1 MLQADLHL
9 HVMDVSQSFD
19 AEDNQTLAQLDP
31 KKTIL
36 LLNKQD
42 LPIILQLSDY
52 QQFTTMA
59 TCLLTGQGIEK
70 LQQSMSMMLGSIAA
84 MPPHAVV
91 SERHR
96 SYLLLAR
103 KELEEALAFLH
114 TKREDM
120 IVLASSKIRTAIES
134 IGQIIGMTYHPDLLK
149 AIFSKFCIGK

>member
-1 MLQADLHL
+1 
-9 HVMDVSQSFD
+9 
-19 AEDNQTLAQLDP
+19 
-31 KKTIL
+31 
-36 LLNKQD
+36 
-42 LPIILQLSDY
+42 
-52 QQFTTMA
+52 
-59 TCLLTGQGIEK
+59 
-70 LQQSMSMMLGSIAA
+70 MSKMLGSIAA